1 MPEGRREIWLSVPGD
16 SLDPSLWIG
25 GTTRRFGSAGLAGP
39 RPAQH
44 LCRVC
49 SGGNQVRLVA
59 GFSIALP
66 KAPGLFNRQF
76 CIQKP
81 GSGPGPEGVEDD
93 QEHHAD
99 QPPGRVPVPTSVEP
113 APPPLLVPG
122 AHPPS
127 PIVYV

>member
-66 KAPGLFNRQF
+66 NAPGLRSEEHTSELQSLMRLLYAVFCLKKKQRQ
-76 CIQKP
+76 K
-81 GSGPGPEGVEDD
+81 
-93 QEHHAD
+93 
-99 QPPGRVPVPTSVEP
+99 
-113 APPPLLVPG
+113 
-122 AHPPS
+122 
-127 PIVYV
+127 